1 LAKKIAA
8 MEAKVLGQ
16 DNVIDRTTAQERELE
31 KKNAELVAAR
41 LEERRVQRELQE
53 KKEAVLEAETSFNDK
68 QHELDSKSKK
78 LKKAYQKL
86 QSAKAEIEDLQDEFA
101 KSREELLHTTTEL
114 QRELKLREM
123 IIEHFI
129 PPDEVEKVRKR
140 VDFDTEYD
148 QWRLQPMGFDAGDEK
163 SLHELLTRPT
173 SAISGSRHAITQD
186 ARMRA
191 SIDRNPRYR
200 PENIYLVDLDMPQR
214 TTHDYLGPAVDL
226 RVQMALDQALEAEGD
241 LEIEADPEAN
251 IKNGIANYKKR
262 EKRARSRSRSARDQA
277 PVAPAID
284 STPRPP
290 RPPTASDT
298 PESRPSMGITR
309 PRF

>member
-191 SIDRNPRYR
+191 SIDRNPRFVLLQ
-200 PENIYLVDLDMPQR
+200 PSADGQSV
-214 TTHDYLGPAVDL
+214 A
-226 RVQMALDQALEAEGD
+226 QALPGACD
-241 LEIEADPEAN
+241 
-251 IKNGIANYKKR
+251 R
-262 EKRARSRSRSARDQA
+262 RR
-277 PVAPAID
+277 V
-284 STPRPP
+284 
-290 RPPTASDT
+290 
-298 PESRPSMGITR
+298 
-309 PRF
+309 